1 MDKAKSGDTVVFDKP
16 IEFLNG
22 KVLQELRFI
31 KRSHFLDPITGQ
43 GYHIVS
49 WRNHPHT
56 IKREGKGK

>member
-1 MDKAKSGDTVVFDKP
+1 MAKPKSGDTIVFDKP

-31 KRSHFLDPITGQ
+31 KRSQFLDPITGQ

-49 WRNHPHT
+49 WRNYPYT
-56 IKREGKGK
+56 IKGEGE

>member
-31 KRSHFLDPITGQ
+31 KRSQFLDPITGQ

-49 WRNHPHT
+49 WRGLGHT
-56 IKREGKGK
+56 IKRDT

>member
-1 MDKAKSGDTVVFDKP
+1 MDKAKSGDTVLFDKP

-31 KRSHFLDPITGQ
+31 QRSHFLDPITGQ

-49 WRNHPHT
+49 WRNYPHT
-56 IKREGKGK
+56 IKREGEGE